1 MSKKIY
7 LDAFYDQYE
16 DFLQQMTE
24 VFPGDPDWSRFRT
37 GVAVFRR
44 ANPMVLAEKTWTYVA
59 PFEDT
64 IRAREPS
71 FFLDRDFSDMT
82 KGKQPLNQTIE
93 KIKGM
98 WKQMT
103 PHNQSIVWD
112 YITNITYLA
121 RRCNEPLPG

>member
-24 VFPGDPDWSRFRT
+24 VFPGDPDWMRFRT

-44 ANPMVLAEKTWTYVA
+44 ANPRVLVEKTWTYVA
-59 PFEDT
+59 PFEET
-64 IRAREPS
+64 IRTRDEN
-71 FFLDRDFSDMT
+71 FFLTHDFSGVA
-82 KGKQPLNQTIE
+82 KKPEPLRQTIA
-93 KIKGM
+93 KLKYM
-98 WKQMT
+98 WMQLT
-103 PHNQSIVWD
+103 PSNRSIVWD

-121 RRCNEPLPG
+121 KRCSD